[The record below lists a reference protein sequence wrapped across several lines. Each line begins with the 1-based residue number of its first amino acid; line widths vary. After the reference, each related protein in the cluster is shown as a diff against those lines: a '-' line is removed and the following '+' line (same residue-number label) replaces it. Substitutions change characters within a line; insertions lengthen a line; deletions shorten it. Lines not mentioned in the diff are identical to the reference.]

1 MDLEEIRDYLANKE
15 FDMEYNQLGAGEKEW
30 VNDEIDNQN
39 F

>member
-1 MDLEEIRDYLANKE
+1 MDLEEIRDDIANSE
-15 FDMEYNQLGAGEKEW
+15 FGMDYCQLGTMEKEW